1 MTAIIKEK
9 KKDIIQDDF
18 NIIIINM
25 MDISNFP
32 MPAEMYISEKEI
44 AW

>member
-9 KKDIIQDDF
+9 KKNIVQDDF

-32 MPAEMYISEKEI
+32 MPAEIYISEKDI

>member
-1 MTAIIKEK
+1 MTAIIKENK
-9 KKDIIQDDF
+9 KEIIQDDL
-18 NIIIINM
+18 NIIVINM

-32 MPAEMYISEKEI
+32 MPAEIYISEKDI

>member
-9 KKDIIQDDF
+9 KKDITHDDF